1 VQDYITE
8 EIIMQHEIVPRQT
21 AIHDGL
27 KLYFTGKPCKYG
39 HIDQRY
45 TVSNV
50 CKECHRKL
58 MANYRKKIMEKR
70 RQATTKKE
78 EIETRLQ

>member
-1 VQDYITE
+1 
-8 EIIMQHEIVPRQT
+8 MQHEIVPRQQ

-58 MANYRKKIMEKR
+58 MANYRQKIMNR
-70 RQATTKKE
+70 RKE
-78 EIETRLQ
+78 AEDRSREI